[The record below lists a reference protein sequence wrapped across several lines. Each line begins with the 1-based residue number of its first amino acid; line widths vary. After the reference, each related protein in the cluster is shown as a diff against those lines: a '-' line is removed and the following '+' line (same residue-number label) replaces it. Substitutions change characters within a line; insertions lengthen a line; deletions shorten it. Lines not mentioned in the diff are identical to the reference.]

1 MKVLKIVIAVLVLL
15 LVAGYFGVPY
25 LLETSWAR
33 EKVRKSLAEK
43 TGRDVE
49 VGEIAFG
56 WTSGLTVSS
65 VTVKQKPGDYQ
76 EAGPLFQLD
85 ELHLSVGLSDILDKT
100 IHVDELTV
108 DEPKIVIVRD
118 RNGRFNFSDLLAKPS
133 EAPAPGPE
141 PAPAPGGGEEG
152 GGKGGAGAKVTARL
166 DIRGGTILYIDEPL
180 GTRVEAKGIDA
191 EGHWNDGKLSLD
203 LTCDLNGGKVKLLAD
218 SDLSAKPAPFTVK
231 EFTIDGA
238 EFGTNLAALGLF
250 LPLAGESPQ
259 EASGTLA
266 FSLQDLTG
274 RGFDLEALRKTLS
287 ANGKIR
293 LKGGALV
300 SGPVTQLYSA
310 LQGLGAGDLSALA
323 AGATGGGGEKK
334 LGVQL
339 LTSNF
344 RIEDGKIRTDDMKLD
359 GAGISLTLSGW
370 TSLDGH
376 IDYKVLAD
384 GLDDLLA
391 KNEKLAQYLG
401 EDGKLPLGFTG
412 TLSNPKFTV
421 DVESAAKKAIEGEIE
436 KRIGDKIPGGIKLPI
451 PGGGK

>member
-1 MKVLKIVIAVLVLL
+1 MKILKIVIGVLVLL

-49 VGEIAFG
+49 VGDIAFG

-65 VTVKQKPGDYQ
+65 VTVKQKPGDD
-76 EAGPLFQLD
+76 AKDGPLFSLGK
-85 ELHLSVGLSDILDKT
+85 LHLSVGLSDILDKT
-100 IHVDELTV
+100 IHVDEFTV
-108 DEPKIVIVRD
+108 EEPKIVIIRD
-118 RNGRFNFSDLLAKPS
+118 RNGRFNFADLLEKPS
-133 EAPAPGPE
+133 EETGPAPS
-141 PAPAPGGGEEG
+141 PAPEGGGESG
-152 GGKGGAGAKVTARL
+152 GGGGSGTKVTARL
-166 DIRGGTILYIDEPL
+166 DISNGTVLYIDEPL

-191 EGHWNDGKLSLD
+191 TGLWSDGELTLD
-203 LTCDLNGGKVKLLAD
+203 LACDLNGGKVKLSAD
-218 SDLSAKPAPFTVK
+218 SDLSVMPAPFTVK
-231 EFTIDGA
+231 EFTIDGSD
-238 EFGTNLAALGLF
+238 FGTNLAALGLF

-259 EASGTLA
+259 EASGTLT
-266 FSLQDLTG
+266 FSLKDLTG
-274 RGFDLEALRKTLS
+274 KGFDLEALRRTLT
-287 ANGKIR
+287 AKGDIQ

-323 AGATGGGGEKK
+323 AGAAEGGGGKK

-339 LTSNF
+339 FTSTF
-344 RIEDGKIRTDDMKLD
+344 RIEDGKILTDDMKLD

-376 IDYKVLAD
+376 IDYKVVAD
-384 GLDDLLA
+384 QLDELLA
-391 KNEKLAQYLG
+391 KNKQLADALG
-401 EDGKLPLGFTG
+401 KDGTLPLGFTG
-412 TLSNPKFTV
+412 TLASPKFAV

-436 KRIGDKIPGGIKLPI
+436 KRIGDKLPGGIKLPI